1 MKIISF
7 DVGIKNMAYC
17 IFEVSGNTFEVS
29 KWGIMDLID
38 SNKQEKQICGCLQT
52 NGTRCKNQARFVRN
66 AEYFCK
72 KHAEKSGYP
81 MYHKDYKK
89 SALNKKSVIELQQ
102 DCQRLFIQ
110 SEKPT
115 KSSYMKALSE
125 HYEKNCLHPYKVL
138 KVKCDDFDLIKL
150 GQQIKVQGQNM
161 FPQELSL
168 VLIENQISPIANR
181 MKTIQGM
188 LAQFFIMD
196 YENIDIKFIS
206 SQNKLKYF
214 YKRITTNATNV
225 TNAANTNNTNNT
237 QNTGNRYKDNKKNG
251 IIYCKELLEHYKQRK
266 WMTVL
271 DTTKKDDLA
280 DAFLQGV
287 WYIENNIFS
296 A

>member
-17 IFEVSGNTFEVS
+17 IFELSGNTFEIS

-38 SNKQEKQICGCLQT
+38 SNKQEKQFCGCIQT
-52 NGTRCKNQARFVRN
+52 NGSKCKNQARFVRN
-66 AEYFCK
+66 TEYFCK
-72 KHAEKSGYP
+72 KHADKSGYP

-89 SALNKKSVIELQQ
+89 SSLNKKSISELHQE
-102 DCQRLFIQ
+102 CQRLFIQ
-110 SEKPT
+110 SEKST
-115 KSSYMKALSE
+115 KSSYVKSLTE

-138 KVKCDDFDLIKL
+138 KVKCNDYDLIRL
-150 GQQIKVQGQNM
+150 GQQIKVQGQEI
-161 FPQELSL
+161 FPGDLSL

-188 LAQFFIMD
+188 LAQYFIMD
-196 YENIDIKFIS
+196 YANIDIKFIS

-214 YKRITTNATNV
+214 YKRIDATSSTSNTTD
-225 TNAANTNNTNNT
+225 
-237 QNTGNRYKDNKKNG
+237 TGNRYKDNKKNG
-251 IIYCKELLEHYKQRK
+251 IKYCKELLGRYKQNI
-266 WMTVL
+266 WMSVL
-271 DTTKKDDLA
+271 ETPKKDDLA

>member
-1 MKIISF
+1 MFRI
-7 DVGIKNMAYC
+7 GLA
-17 IFEVSGNTFEVS
+17 
-29 KWGIMDLID
+29 LILYFTRP
-38 SNKQEKQICGCLQT
+38 STSPYIVKGLLNGSEKQIISQDPNVDG
-52 NGTRCKNQARFVRN
+52 
-66 AEYFCK
+66 
-72 KHAEKSGYP
+72 
-81 MYHKDYKK
+81 
-89 SALNKKSVIELQQ
+89 SVTILRSNNE
-102 DCQRLFIQ
+102 
-110 SEKPT
+110 S
-115 KSSYMKALSE
+115 KSSYVKSLSD

-138 KVKCDDFDLIKL
+138 KVKCDDYDLIQL
-150 GQQIKVQGQNM
+150 GQQIKVQGQDI
-161 FPQELSL
+161 FPENLSL

-196 YENIDIKFIS
+196 NENIDIKFIS

-214 YKRITTNATNV
+214 YKRIDVTNSTNA
-225 TNAANTNNTNNT
+225 
-237 QNTGNRYKDNKKNG
+237 GNRYKDNKKNG
-251 IIYCKELLEHYKQRK
+251 IVYCKELLERYKQSK